1 LLFPVAVTAPTRA
14 PEKSGQNQPWKGT
27 GHILVADD
35 EETVRNLTRRMLER
49 SGFSVTVASDGREAL
64 QIFEQNQQRFRL
76 VVLDLT
82 MPHVDG
88 EACFR
93 GLRQMDPNVKVV
105 LSSGYNEQDVV
116 NLFAGKGLAGFIQK
130 PYTSDE
136 LITKV
141 REILEK

>member
-1 LLFPVAVTAPTRA
+1 
-14 PEKSGQNQPWKGT
+14 
-27 GHILVADD
+27 
-35 EETVRNLTRRMLER
+35 
-49 SGFSVTVASDGREAL
+49 VASDGREAL
-64 QIFEQNQQRFRL
+64 QIFEQNRQRFRL

-93 GLRQMDPNVKVV
+93 GLRQLEPNVKVV

-130 PYTSDE
+130 PYTNDE
-136 LITKV
+136 LINKV
-141 REILEK
+141 REILEA

>member
-1 LLFPVAVTAPTRA
+1 VAA
-14 PEKSGQNQPWKGT
+14 
-27 GHILVADD
+27 
-35 EETVRNLTRRMLER
+35 
-49 SGFSVTVASDGREAL
+49 DGREAL
-64 QIFEQNQQRFRL
+64 ERFEQDQGRINL

-93 GLRQMDPNVKVV
+93 GLRQLNPNVKVV
-105 LSSGYNEQDVV
+105 LTSGYNEQDVV
-116 NLFAGKGLAGFIQK
+116 NLFAGKGLAGFVQK

-136 LITKV
+136 LIGKV